1 MSSLESSKT
10 LALVGSILLI
20 LNFIPYGGAALGII
34 GIILLLVAIKGFA
47 DYYKDNDI
55 YQNAFTGVIYY
66 IIAAIAGAVALGSLA
81 FGFATIFLALAG
93 IAIFIVALIIAFIFY
108 LLAAMRLRQTFFS
121 LEQKTGEHNFGTAGR
136 LLWIGAILTILVV
149 GLVIIFV
156 AWIFAAL
163 GFFNMKVPAQQ
174 YSQQPSG
181 YSPSPPPTATQ
192 PTQATRYCPNC
203 GSPVAQDATFCPNC
217 GKPLPST

>member
-20 LNFIPYGGAALGII
+20 LNVIPYGGAAFSII

-47 DYYKDNDI
+47 DYYRDNEM
-55 YQNAFTGVIYY
+55 YRNAFTGVIYY
-66 IIAAIAGAVALGSLA
+66 VIAAIAAAIALGSLA
-81 FGFATIFLALAG
+81 FGLATIFFAIVG
-93 IAIFIVALIIAFIFY
+93 IAVFIVTLIIAFIFY

-121 LEQKTGEHNFGTAGR
+121 LAQKTGEHNFETAGR
-136 LLWIGAILTILVV
+136 LLWIGAILTIIFV
-149 GLVIIFV
+149 GLIIIFV
-156 AWIFAAL
+156 AWIFAAI
-163 GFFNMKVPAQQ
+163 GFFSMKVPGQQ
-174 YSQQPSG
+174 YG
-181 YSPSPPPTATQ
+181 YTPPPPPTASQPSQ

-217 GKPLPST
+217 GKQLPPP